1 MSELQ
6 TIGPGKEQI
15 FALHYDLIKII
26 HQEEKPQSFAK
37 MQYVHS
43 TFQLWN
49 QRRNIL
55 ENKKKI
61 SCLLFHWE

>member
-6 TIGPGKEQI
+6 TLGPGKYQV
-15 FALHYDLIKII
+15 FALHYDMIKITY
-26 HQEEKPQSFAK
+26 QEEKPQSIAK

-49 QRRNIL
+49 Q
-55 ENKKKI
+55 
-61 SCLLFHWE
+61 